1 MTTSASAGASSS
13 SASRTTAA
21 DWSPSSWRT
30 RPGRQ
35 MPSYPDEQ
43 ALADVERQLQAFPP
57 LIFAGEVQRLRAQLA
72 EVAAGRAFLL
82 QGGDCAESF
91 DTLDGMAAR
100 ETFRVMLQMAVVLT
114 YAAARKVVKVGRMA
128 GQYAKPRSADTEV
141 RDGVTLPS
149 YRGDIVNGLDFTAE
163 ARIPDPA
170 RMLRAYSASAS
181 TLNLI
186 RALAGGGFADLHQL
200 HAWTA
205 DFVQASPQGQRY
217 QELADRIGEALAFMQ
232 ACGFA
237 EGEAS
242 PLHAVDFYTSHEALL
257 LAYEEALTRQEILT
271 RPEAQTRRQAAA
283 LQAAGGGGGAGV
295 AVGGA
300 AGGTLEAGGVAP
312 GAGGAVDRQAAA
324 WYGASAHM
332 LWLGERTRQLDG
344 AHIEYLRGIA
354 NPIGVKVGPT
364 ATPEDVLGL
373 MDALDPKQEPG
384 RLVLITR
391 MGAGNLP
398 KHLPALV
405 RAVKASGRP
414 VIWSCD
420 PMHGNTVTSSNGL
433 KTRDFGN
440 VVQEVREFFGVHE
453 AEGTIAGGLHVELT
467 GQDVTECR
475 GGGQNLTDENLQANY
490 TSACDPR
497 LNGSQ
502 SLELAFLVADLL
514 KAQRG

>member
-1 MTTSASAGASSS
+1 
-13 SASRTTAA
+13 
-21 DWSPSSWRT
+21 
-30 RPGRQ
+30 
-35 MPSYPDEQ
+35 MPTYPDEA
-43 ALADVERQLQAFPP
+43 ALARVCGQLQAFPP
-57 LIFAGEVQRLRAQLA
+57 LIFAGEVQRLRFQLA

-91 DTLDGMAAR
+91 DTLDGEAAR

-128 GQYAKPRSADTEV
+128 GQFAKPRSADTET
-141 RDGVTLPS
+141 RGDVTLPS
-149 YRGDIVNGLDFTAE
+149 YRGDIINGIDFTAE
-163 ARIPDPA
+163 ARVPDPA

-181 TLNLI
+181 TMNLI

-205 DFVQASPQGQRY
+205 DFVRASPQGQRY
-217 QELADRIGEALAFMQ
+217 QELADRIGEALAFMR

-257 LAYEEALTRQEILT
+257 LPYEEALTRQE
-271 RPEAQTRRQAAA
+271 
-283 LQAAGGGGGAGV
+283 GG
-295 AVGGA
+295 
-300 AGGTLEAGGVAP
+300 
-312 GAGGAVDRQAAA
+312 
-324 WYGASAHM
+324 WFGASAHM

-354 NPIGVKVGPT
+354 NPIGVKIGPT
-364 ATPEDVLGL
+364 ATPDDVLGL
-373 MDALDPKQEPG
+373 MQALDPQQEPG

-420 PMHGNTVTSSNGL
+420 PMHGNTVTSSSGL

-440 VVQEVREFFGVHE
+440 VVQEVREFFAVHE

-490 TSACDPR
+490 TTACDPR